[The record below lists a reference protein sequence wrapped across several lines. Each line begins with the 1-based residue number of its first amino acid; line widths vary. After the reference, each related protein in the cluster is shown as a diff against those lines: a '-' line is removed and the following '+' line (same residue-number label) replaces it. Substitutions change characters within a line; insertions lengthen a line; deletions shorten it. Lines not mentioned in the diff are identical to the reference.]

1 MSGINTK
8 LIWKNKE
15 IILGK
20 KQKVLI
26 NQLAG
31 INHDLDYAQTIEKID
46 MWDNDPQAPD
56 IITDVS
62 LTAPGC
68 GCPIWEYALQKR
80 DFIVG
85 TVPIYF
91 VKTKENIHPQ
101 ELLTVIEEQL
111 SKQVLQELAAIS
123 LFFFY

>member
-15 IILGK
+15 INLGK

-31 INHDLDYAQTIEKID
+31 INHDLDYTQTIEKID

-68 GCPIWEYALQKR
+68 GCPTWMVHSLMVSGLSTLKLIHTRGNAIW
-80 DFIVG
+80 
-85 TVPIYF
+85 
-91 VKTKENIHPQ
+91 
-101 ELLTVIEEQL
+101 
-111 SKQVLQELAAIS
+111 
-123 LFFFY
+123 